1 MRVMLCNNLTCLF
14 LEIFNDL
21 QIDTNR
27 KCRAISQRVLD
38 WNVLFQTSNHWLVGW
53 VDCKMSDSSMR
64 HTKWNSRREFRPGRK
79 RNSINDKS
87 ILKPKTNLRQK
98 SCWFA
103 KFGCVPA
110 KMPWTQI
117 TAHTNTLTFNLRIRD
132 IWFGSIFSILDVFLS
147 IQLVYYGSILSHT
160 ELDICKCR
168 SSTML
173 YGLSVTHE
181 MEWKPQAGINHNQGI
196 RVHFEF
202 SRGKHSH
209 VCSM

>member
-1 MRVMLCNNLTCLF
+1 MIHCMNTRNQSTHRLLLSNWFVQIMRVMLCNNLTCLF
-14 LEIFNDL
+14 LKIFNDL

-27 KCRAISQRVLD
+27 KCRAISQGVLN
-38 WNVLFQTSNHWLVGW
+38 WNIFLQTSNHWLVGW

-87 ILKPKTNLRQK
+87 ILKPKTNLLQK

-117 TAHTNTLTFNLRIRD
+117 TAHTNT
-132 IWFGSIFSILDVFLS
+132 
-147 IQLVYYGSILSHT
+147 
-160 ELDICKCR
+160 
-168 SSTML
+168 
-173 YGLSVTHE
+173 
-181 MEWKPQAGINHNQGI
+181 
-196 RVHFEF
+196 
-202 SRGKHSH
+202 HSH
-209 VCSM
+209 LTSEFETFDLVPSFQFSTSFFPFNWYTMAVFCRTLN